1 MINKYLFSLFIFI
14 FPAAAFSQITKT
26 AAIPYTTG
34 TPTYTPS
41 ASGSA
46 WAIDNST
53 LDLWVYYGGA
63 WNLAGE
69 RIQTISGCAAPAYTP
84 GTGQSLFVVNGCD
97 SLYYY
102 RSGAW
107 RHVNKYTAPD
117 GNGIYSGNGTI
128 QSVTTATLQTNGAML
143 FNYSNNNEGIVL
155 NDFNTSARMN
165 SRTSTSYVE
174 VSNNK
179 VTIGANGP
187 VEIINGGGTSAL
199 RIREPNNGAEYTEL
213 TTGAQAANISY
224 RLPVTN
230 GTNGQ
235 FLQFTT
241 GGNLQWAAASGG
253 GGIDST
259 GALNTGA
266 TGQGVYS
273 HETNNVLHFRRLIQG
288 TGVTLTGADS
298 SITITNAA
306 PDLTV
311 GITGAGINTVT
322 GTYPTFTITGTEV
335 DGSITNEGRLG
346 VGAGVGNAAN
356 ITTNTSSSS
365 DVIISGGGI
374 LSVTETTGTNGGT
387 ITLTATEV
395 DGSVSNE
402 GSLTVATGGGNDS
415 QITSNTSGSTAVTIA
430 GGSGVTVTE
439 TGSTITIAAT
449 GGGGGTVTTSGT
461 PTTDRLA
468 KFTGSTVIGNSLISE
483 SGQIATVNA
492 TGALIVPVGNNTTQ
506 LPSPASN
513 GMVRYDTDN
522 NALEYYNAG
531 ATAWEA
537 PLKGST
543 ATGLETGGRVLISD
557 ATTGK
562 ATSNSALRFDQTL
575 QSLVI
580 AEASTVVPSSSQEKL
595 FLQNGSNN
603 VQLIAEVNGDPATRR
618 GTWSTFRSRGTNASK
633 TLVSANDEIGRFQ
646 FGAWDG
652 TDYETSS
659 FIGAIVSG
667 TPANNNIPID
677 IYFTTG
683 VQLTNRTERMRVTA
697 TGNVGIGTNA
707 PENRLQVAGSFGR
720 KTPVTVAASTYTVL
734 DDDTWIIVNNA
745 GTCTITLP
753 TASAWDGREIIIK
766 TITANTVISNASN
779 VSAIIDP
786 PATVGT
792 AILPATDGAW
802 ATLVSDGTRWIIM
815 QRGAP

>member
-14 FPAAAFSQITKT
+14 FPAAGFSQITKT

-34 TPTYTPS
+34 TPTHTPS

-107 RHVNKYTAPD
+107 RHANKYTAPD
-117 GNGIYSGNGTI
+117 GNGIYSGDGTI

-143 FNYSNNNEGIVL
+143 LNYSNNNEGIVL
-155 NDFNTSARMN
+155 NDFNASARMN
-165 SRTSTSYVE
+165 SRTSTSFVE

-187 VEIINGGGTSAL
+187 VEITNGGGTSAL

-213 TTGAQAANISY
+213 TTGAQSANISY

-259 GALNTGA
+259 DVLNTGA

-322 GTYPTFTITGTEV
+322 GTYPIFTITGTEV

-346 VGAGVGNAAN
+346 VGAGVGNAAT
-356 ITTNTSSSS
+356 ITTNTSGSS

-415 QITSNTSGSTAVTIA
+415 QITSNTSGSTAVTIS

-439 TGSTITIAAT
+439 TGNTITIAAT
-449 GGGGGTVTTSGT
+449 GGGTGTVTTSGS

-483 SGQIATVNA
+483 SGTSIGIDVTTPTA
-492 TGALIVPVGNNTTQ
+492 ALH
-506 LPSPASN
+506 LK
-513 GMVRYDTDN
+513 
-522 NALEYYNAG
+522 AG
-531 ATAWEA
+531 TATANTA
-537 PLKGST
+537 PLKFTSGTLNTTAEAGAMEYDGTNFYLTNANAARGNILTNLGITSSSSTSYTFALSDYGKLYRST
-543 ATGLETGGRVLISD
+543 ASTAVSLQIPTNSNHAFPIGTVITIEQAGAGVITIS
-557 ATTGK
+557 G
-562 ATSNSALRFDQTL
+562 
-575 QSLVI
+575 
-580 AEASTVVPSSSQEKL
+580 
-595 FLQNGSNN
+595 
-603 VQLIAEVNGDPATRR
+603 
-618 GTWSTFRSRGTNASK
+618 
-633 TLVSANDEIGRFQ
+633 
-646 FGAWDG
+646 
-652 TDYETSS
+652 
-659 FIGAIVSG
+659 VSG
-667 TPANNNIPID
+667 
-677 IYFTTG
+677 
-683 VQLTNRTERMRVTA
+683 VTIN
-697 TGNVGIGTNA
+697 T
-707 PENRLQVAGSFGR
+707 
-720 KTPVTVAASTYTVL
+720 
-734 DDDTWIIVNNA
+734 
-745 GTCTITLP
+745 
-753 TASAWDGREIIIK
+753 
-766 TITANTVISNASN
+766 TANKTWGQYSTIQILKVDTNTWNVIGGSS
-779 VSAIIDP
+779 
-786 PATVGT
+786 
-792 AILPATDGAW
+792 
-802 ATLVSDGTRWIIM
+802 
-815 QRGAP
+815 